1 VLHQP
6 TNRQQ
11 LILQSEPT
19 TFETTNNFCD
29 RIIKYK
35 NKYNNVASFRAGK
48 DGQGYLDSTIAN
60 FFVAHRTCGSNDDA
74 KILDYVYDFKY
85 RKKKQRLVVKLFVCC
100 DAGAEFDDSY
110 VVPKGYA
117 PRKNGNG
124 SGRRLLTENGT
135 VSTMNGMNYIFIG
148 FLVLICCI
156 VGVLFWKRYI
166 GKKDNKSETNVS
178 SLHEMSDGF
187 IDESIKYNL

>member
-1 VLHQP
+1 MRQRIRRLERAATFSP
-6 TNRQQ
+6 TTSNPTTSNPTTA
-11 LILQSEPT
+11 IPTTAEPTISAPSTNEPTTANPTTSEPT
-19 TFETTNNFCD
+19 IFETTNNF
-29 RIIKYK
+29 
-35 NKYNNVASFRAGK
+35 
-48 DGQGYLDSTIAN
+48 
-60 FFVAHRTCGSNDDA
+60 CGSNDDA

-135 VSTMNGMNYIFIG
+135 VSTMN
-148 FLVLICCI
+148 
-156 VGVLFWKRYI
+156 
-166 GKKDNKSETNVS
+166 
-178 SLHEMSDGF
+178 
-187 IDESIKYNL
+187 